1 MDSFSTAEYHR
12 LVKEAAPW
20 YRNPGTLRLYLLL
33 LSAMVTSSA
42 WGFDLSMTNSLQSVD
57 QFMDRF
63 GNPSGAEL
71 GFYGASA
78 SVGGM
83 VATILA
89 GPLVDRL
96 GRRAPLFGGAAVV
109 IGMAI
114 MQTFSPTFQVFT
126 AGKLVLGFG
135 ANLQQVAGPMLVMEL
150 AHPKSRE
157 AISSLYNTS
166 IYIGLISGAW
176 ITFGTFRMDS
186 AWSWKIPC
194 LLQIALPTY
203 QLLSIWFC
211 PESPRWLVSR
221 GRLEEARAILIK
233 YHGNGQETD
242 LVRYELQEI
251 VAGIESDKTQIK
263 PNKEGIRTILGSR
276 GNLHRLWIAMVTAVG
291 SQCAGSSLISAYLP
305 QILDQVGFGT
315 SKDKTLINGLVNI
328 VSWIAGVTAALF
340 IPHIR
345 RRMVFLWST
354 TGMLITFIIWTI
366 LSARYIETSDKGMGI
381 GVVAM
386 IFIYN
391 IIYCTC
397 WLPLVITYPLET
409 VTTKQRGLFFS
420 WTVFCINGSNF
431 AVAYINPIGLE
442 NISWRY
448 YIIQT
453 IFILIVLIAVYF
465 TFVETTGLT
474 LEEVAVVF
482 DGEPEVRK
490 LEKEIEKEKED
501 VAGVQVED
509 VKEKV

>member
-1 MDSFSTAEYHR
+1 MDSFSTEEYHR
-12 LVKEAAPW
+12 LVREAAPW
-20 YRNPGTLRLYLLL
+20 YKDPGTLRLYLLL

-42 WGFDLSMTNSLQSVD
+42 WGFDLSVTNSLQSVD
-57 QFMDRF
+57 QFMDNF
-63 GNPSGAEL
+63 GNPTGAKL

-83 VATILA
+83 AATIVA

-96 GRRAPLFGGAAVV
+96 GRRALCFGGSAIV

-135 ANLQQVAGPMLVMEL
+135 ANLQQVAGPMLVMKL

-157 AISSLYNTS
+157 PISSLYNTS

-176 ITFGTFRMDS
+176 ITFGTFRMES

-194 LLQIALPTY
+194 LLQIVLPTY
-203 QLLSIWFC
+203 QFISIWFC
-211 PESPRWLVSR
+211 
-221 GRLEEARAILIK
+221 RLEEARAILIK
-233 YHGNGQETD
+233 YHGNGKETD

-251 VAGIESDKTQIK
+251 VTGIESDKTQIQF
-263 PNKEGIRTILGSR
+263 NAEGLRTILGSKE
-276 GNLHRLWIAMVTAVG
+276 NLHRLWIAPVTAVG

-315 SKDKTLINGLVNI
+315 AKDRTLINGLVNI

-345 RRMVFLWST
+345 RRMLFLWST
-354 TGMLITFIIWTI
+354 TGMLITFIVWTT
-366 LSARYIETSDKGMGI
+366 LSARYIETSDQGMGI

-386 IFIYN
+386 IFVYN

-420 WTVFCINGSNF
+420 WTVFCINGSSF
-431 AVAYINPIGLE
+431 A
-442 NISWRY
+442 RY
-448 YIIQT
+448 YIIQS
-453 IFILIVLIAVYF
+453 IFILILLVVVYF

-482 DGEPEVRK
+482 DRESAIRK

-501 VAGVQVED
+501 NSGMQVED
-509 VKEKV
+509 VKDKV